1 MSTPA
6 IRIRY
11 NDGGPPYTDVDF
23 YDFEVLDVFVTE
35 GRNSSLLRLGAGKA
49 KEVRKTGFGS
59 CRITFNLQSTNSG
72 ATSTLSKLK
81 ALESFSGQE
90 FWVYPKFIDDPSLYF
105 KYLMVRDQIPDEVIV
120 AGKNAGS
127 ELLDVEF
134 LEIEKVVPGSGY
146 GDGVDEIYIDDI
158 DEVLPLI

>member
-1 MSTPA
+1 
-6 IRIRY
+6 
-11 NDGGPPYTDVDF
+11 
-23 YDFEVLDVFVTE
+23 
-35 GRNSSLLRLGAGKA
+35 
-49 KEVRKTGFGS
+49 
-59 CRITFNLQSTNSG
+59 
-72 ATSTLSKLK
+72 LK

-90 FWVYPKFIDDPSLYF
+90 FWVYPKFIDDPDLYF
-105 KYLMVRDQIPDEVIV
+105 KYLLVRDQIPDEVIV